1 MTCIASQT
9 SPPLVEDSEQN
20 SRPHGCADRL
30 DGARSAVRRIG
41 ENMNSERRLI
51 SITEVQAAVA
61 QMFHLSRAELL
72 SRSRRQ
78 HIAHAR
84 QIAMYLSREL
94 AGGGRRS
101 DSTTREPTASFPRI
115 GIAFR
120 RDHSSVIHACNRIA
134 RRRRIDAELA
144 DMLERLVLDV
154 RDPGH
159 ASGHRKE
166 TL

>member
-1 MTCIASQT
+1 
-9 SPPLVEDSEQN
+9 
-20 SRPHGCADRL
+20 
-30 DGARSAVRRIG
+30 
-41 ENMNSERRLI
+41 MNSERRLI

-94 AGGGRRS
+94 AGTGGVRRS

-159 ASGHRKE
+159 ASGPRKE